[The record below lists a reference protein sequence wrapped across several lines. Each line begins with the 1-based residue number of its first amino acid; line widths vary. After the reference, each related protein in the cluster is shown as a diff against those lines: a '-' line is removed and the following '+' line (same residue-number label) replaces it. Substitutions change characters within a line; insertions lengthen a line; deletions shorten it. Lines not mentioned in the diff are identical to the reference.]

1 MAAERL
7 CEICQQPIN
16 PERVEAIPETI
27 LCTQHAH
34 EIAQFGGEF
43 VTRVSH
49 DKTSKPGSLKK
60 NFGGVTTKKFH
71 NDTAIRKL
79 RAKYEDQAS

>member
-1 MAAERL
+1 MVAQRFCA
-7 CEICQQPIN
+7 ICKQLIN
-16 PERVEAIPETI
+16 PERAEAIPETI

-71 NDTAIRKL
+71 NDIAIRKL
-79 RAKYEDQAS
+79 RAKYEDQRS